1 MAICC
6 ESREVELEPYLWLP
20 IILLWEIPGGE
31 FASKC
36 SRVVQR
42 YTVHR
47 SMNGITVVP
56 GIDLHVFVGVKVFVP
71 ERAD

>member
-1 MAICC
+1 MTICC

-20 IILLWEIPGGE
+20 AILPWEIPGGE

>member
-1 MAICC
+1 VVASYI
-6 ESREVELEPYLWLP
+6 SLGD
-20 IILLWEIPGGE
+20 PGGE

-47 SMNGITVVP
+47 SMKGITVVP
-56 GIDLHVFVGVKVFVP
+56 GIDLKVFVGVEGFAS